1 MSNCD
6 VQSSYQTK
14 GRRLADDLTQYDD
27 AMRLSSKKSAVIC
40 RSRSNTR
47 HEPIPALEYHHEPVA
62 LQRQRPH
69 PSVLCTNNPFSTKP
83 FVAKKAL
90 VIPADLFMRA
100 GESLKNGGSLVQVR
114 WSVLGLNSRLA
125 CACPCV
131 EPLVIKNGNQIYVYQ
146 RGFLTNGA
154 SAGMMKWRA

>member
-69 PSVLCTNNPFSTKP
+69 PSVLCTTTRFLPNPLSRRTHY
-83 FVAKKAL
+83 
-90 VIPADLFMRA
+90 PADLLMSA

-131 EPLVIKNGNQIYVYQ
+131 EPLVIKNGNQIYVA
-146 RGFLTNGA
+146 REGF
-154 SAGMMKWRA
+154 